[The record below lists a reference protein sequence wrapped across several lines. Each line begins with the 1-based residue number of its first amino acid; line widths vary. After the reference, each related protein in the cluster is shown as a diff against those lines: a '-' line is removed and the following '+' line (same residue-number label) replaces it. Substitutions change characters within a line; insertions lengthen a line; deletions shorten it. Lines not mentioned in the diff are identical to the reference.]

1 MSSLARRLGFENL
14 ELRRLLAAV
23 NIPDDLSGQVGADVA
38 TPVNIDNAAGVRGAE
53 IRIAYDPDVF
63 TLNEDDIVAGTSWE
77 GSSDTQVVAS
87 VNAEAGIVV
96 IFISSSTELPSGAGS
111 LAVLGFRI
119 RDSVAP
125 DTQSV
130 IDLVEVRLNEG
141 TITVNPAPVAGVDST
156 DGLVAVLDDQE
167 PGQADRIAGTVYA
180 DTNTDNS
187 PGSLEGIPGVLI
199 TLVNVATNATR
210 ETTTGDNGQFEFLNV
225 AAGNYRITQTHP
237 QAYIDGGTN
246 ELTAILAV
254 GQNLADQNFREF
266 GLRAAYVFNRLAT
279 TSALPVG
286 STAWVNTL
294 RAINIRAAT
303 DASNTTQVSS
313 GESAGDAE
321 AASTQ
326 AFLLGD
332 QANPVTPLSEPV
344 FASAGFLEP
353 IVNSATGIIQP
364 ESEQVTAISTGPE
377 SQNFLYGQPQV
388 ENEDEEDNHSFVD
401 DALAQTGLW

>member
-23 NIPDDLSGQVGADVA
+23 NIPDDLTGQVGAEVS
-38 TPVNIDNAAGVRGAE
+38 TPVNIDTAAGVRGAE

-77 GSSDTQVVAS
+77 VSDLTQVVAS
-87 VNAEAGIVV
+87 VNAAAGTVV
-96 IFISSSTELPSGAGS
+96 IFISSSTELSSGPGS
-111 LAVLGFRI
+111 LAILGFRI
-119 RDSVAP
+119 RDAVAA

-141 TITVNPAPVAGVDST
+141 TITVNPAPVAGADST
-156 DGLVAVLDDQE
+156 DGLIAVLDGQ

-187 PGSLEGIPGVLI
+187 PGPLEGIPGVLI
-199 TLVNVATNATR
+199 TLVNVSTNATR

-225 AAGNYRITQTHP
+225 AAGNYRIIQTHP

-246 ELTAILAV
+246 ELTATLAV
-254 GQNLADQNFREF
+254 GQNLVNQNFREV

-294 RAINIRAAT
+294 RAINITAAT

-344 FASAGFLEP
+344 SASAGFLEP

-377 SQNFLYGQPQV
+377 SQKFLYGQPQV
-388 ENEDEEDNHSFVD
+388 ETEDEEDNHSFVD